1 MALTLDDVCRV
12 ARLARLRQDEAQ
24 ARSMLNELNRIFEL
38 IEQMQAVDTAAIEP
52 MSHPRD
58 VAQRLRADGV
68 TEPDRRERLLAL
80 APSSEAGL
88 YLVPKVIE

>member
-1 MALTLDDVCRV
+1 MALTHDDVCRV

-24 ARSMLNELNRIFEL
+24 AQLMLTELNRIFAL
-38 IEQMQAVDTAAIEP
+38 MEQMQGVDTTLVEP

-58 VAQRLRADGV
+58 VAQRLRADRV
-68 TEPDRRERLLAL
+68 TESDRREQLLPL
-80 APSSEAGL
+80 APKSENGL